1 MKHIMH
7 VREVGRK
14 LKLIGE
20 VASFANDLER
30 THVSRGK
37 LPFDTEATSTF
48 HWRDAEVDMVSDLES
63 QVMMLAIIVT
73 LLARL
78 RGFEILTND
87 FAYFFG
93 FCDQVV
99 AKKLAFTY
107 LRPIERSTTL
117 SAIENFEW
125 GLAQTRLEAVVVGEL
140 GIWKTIFPLH
150 TERDDT
156 SPEHIFK
163 DLIDSLDLATSL
175 RMESCAEANVG
186 THGLLEGVPEL
197 RGEDAS
203 TI

>member
-1 MKHIMH
+1 MEHIVH

-37 LPFDTEATSTF
+37 LPFDTKTTSAF

-63 QVMMLAIIVT
+63 QVTVLAIIVT

-78 RGFEILTND
+78 RGCEIFTDDLTH
-87 FAYFFG
+87 FFR

-99 AKKLAFTY
+99 AKKLAFTC
-107 LRPIERSTTL
+107 LRPVERSMTL

-125 GLAQTRLEAVVVGEL
+125 GLARTRLEAVVVGKL
-140 GIWKTIFPLH
+140 GIWKTIFPS
-150 TERDDT
+150 R
-156 SPEHIFK
+156 I
-163 DLIDSLDLATSL
+163 
-175 RMESCAEANVG
+175 
-186 THGLLEGVPEL
+186 
-197 RGEDAS
+197 
-203 TI
+203 